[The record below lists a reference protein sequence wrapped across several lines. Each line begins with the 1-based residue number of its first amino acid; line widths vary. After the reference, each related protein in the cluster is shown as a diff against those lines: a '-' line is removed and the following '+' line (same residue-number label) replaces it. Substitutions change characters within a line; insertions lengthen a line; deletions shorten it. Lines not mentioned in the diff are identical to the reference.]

1 MKKQNLLLAAV
12 IGLSLSIPA
21 FAAGPDMSAIT
32 GAVDAGTIV
41 VAIGAVAAIKVLPGV
56 ARWGYNQ
63 VMRMFK

>member
-1 MKKQNLLLAAV
+1 MKKQKLLLAPVVGA
-12 IGLSLSIPA
+12 SLSVPA
-21 FAAGPDMSAIT
+21 FAAGPDMSSIT